1 MLASAYLWVF
11 WDHTMG
17 LWTWIRGI
25 GGNPEEEADPRRGGR
40 RGGPRGKA
48 EERFLE
54 GSGYAGGPS
63 GISYGGGLAAGE
75 AAEVAK
81 ADLDETRPQRD
92 PAP

>member
-1 MLASAYLWVF
+1 
-11 WDHTMG
+11 MG
-17 LWTWIRGI
+17 LWSWIRGI
-25 GGNPEEEADPRRGGR
+25 GRNPEEEADPRGGAR
-40 RGGPRGKA
+40 RKA
-48 EERFLE
+48 EGRLLE
-54 GSGYAGGPS
+54 GTGYAGGPS